1 LLLGS
6 PTVQGFL
13 GAALLL
19 MVLTSWAFGDHPAR
33 AARHAA
39 NPVASRGVAA
49 ARTRGLALDGRGGI
63 GLGAPGMEF

>member
-1 LLLGS
+1 M
-6 PTVQGFL
+6 
-13 GAALLL
+13 A
-19 MVLTSWAFGDHPAR
+19 LTSWVFGAHPAR

-49 ARTRGLALDGRGGI
+49 ARTRGLALAGRGGI